1 MDRFELRLK
10 LLVVLEERRLLRGT
24 SDHAMSV
31 PLCSRSGDVVEPLL
45 RPQWFVRM
53 GPMAA
58 RAVQAVETG
67 RLSIA
72 PAHFKTVWFDWLR
85 HIQDWCVSRQLWWG
99 HRIPAYYVTVKGVRQ
114 EEAIVAASLEDA
126 MAQAVAKYECAS
138 SDIKLEQDEDVLDT
152 WFSSGLFPFSCLGW
166 PDAKS
171 ADLQAW
177 HPTTLLE
184 TGQDILFFWVA
195 RMVMC
200 SLQLTDKLPFTEVY
214 LHSMVRDKYGRK
226 MSKSLG
232 NVIDPLE
239 VIEVLG
245 LAWMEAEEPSSV
257 RLESQSRT
265 SS

>member
-99 HRIPAYYVTVKGVRQ
+99 HRIPAYRCRSAASPNGARHFVTSLPSTVEFGYIIHLRYHPAAYIGHFRPELNFYIIKPPGISSSPPVISATLRG
-114 EEAIVAASLEDA
+114 ARGKICALRAAKIAPIAGVAA
-126 MAQAVAKYECAS
+126 
-138 SDIKLEQDEDVLDT
+138 
-152 WFSSGLFPFSCLGW
+152 
-166 PDAKS
+166 
-171 ADLQAW
+171 
-177 HPTTLLE
+177 
-184 TGQDILFFWVA
+184 
-195 RMVMC
+195 
-200 SLQLTDKLPFTEVY
+200 
-214 LHSMVRDKYGRK
+214 
-226 MSKSLG
+226 
-232 NVIDPLE
+232 
-239 VIEVLG
+239 
-245 LAWMEAEEPSSV
+245 
-257 RLESQSRT
+257 
-265 SS
+265 